1 MIQFELDGVRPLT
14 SRVNDPSNYWFYD
27 PLVYLIRNTDIG
39 LGLTHLNRLV
49 VTIVG
54 N

>member
-1 MIQFELDGVRPLT
+1 
-14 SRVNDPSNYWFYD
+14 
-27 PLVYLIRNTDIG
+27 VYLIRNTDIG
-39 LGLTHLNRLV
+39 LGMTHLNRLV